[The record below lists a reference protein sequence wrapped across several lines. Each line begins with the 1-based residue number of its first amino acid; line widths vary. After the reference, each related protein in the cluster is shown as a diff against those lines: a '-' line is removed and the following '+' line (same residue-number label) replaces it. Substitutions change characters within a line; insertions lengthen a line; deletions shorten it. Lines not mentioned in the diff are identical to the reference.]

1 MGVLNTLFKK
11 LVYLHTMLMFLM
23 ALLLVSTCGQHL
35 RLVKRG
41 GRRLSLG
48 NAHNGT
54 NIHIRLEIEEPTRIA
69 ISEIGGRQTAFDIG
83 VLSKTS
89 DGNVSFVQNS
99 DALHTFMDS
108 SGLSIMELS
117 VDQCIAEILGEGII
131 DFECPMIFNDGSEF
145 AGVMDHVACSGGNC
159 AELGVYEVSVL
170 NASLPA
176 ICVTMKD
183 MTGPNAHSSGCDSAR
198 DSTLDLIDQA
208 YCQGTASNMDPSN
221 PDYNPNLADD
231 RDFYQT
237 CCEWTGSDCVEKYE
251 SVDTS
256 DTSMAFVSQ
265 CDTDADYHSFENLC
279 VLDSCHR
286 CALSFTC
293 EDTPGT
299 HGQCVSCPDGQDTR
313 DAMNQFVTEGA
324 TQCLPCSYGK
334 HQTGSLEC
342 QSCVA
347 GSQTQN
353 VNGTYVSSGATNCEE
368 CSFGKYNAGGSG
380 VCTACTD
387 GTMTLSGTYSDFTY
401 VTSGA
406 NLCRGC
412 PYGKVSQNNAECSDC
427 PDGTGTF
434 RVGSTGNLI
443 ASTGGGHVCSLCSGG
458 KYSRRF
464 STGPMPYTNNGT
476 AVLAYQLRC
485 MLCGD
490 GREITNG
497 TGNGYHPY
505 EREFGEVYTDLGA
518 TDCSECAAGYWR
530 ASGTMTQCVA
540 CEPGHEIVFVSGL
553 PTSCTTCSVGKY
565 SMDHTCLDCLDGSQ
579 TQNASNVF
587 VTSKATLCTPCAI
600 GKYQTG
606 DSECQACEDGYS
618 TIGDT
623 VEYVKIGDFDGLLPG
638 DQAGGSV
645 SLATST
651 KRVAV
656 GSPASNLNGTDRGHV
671 RVFDYQ
677 SGAWSQVGQ
686 TIIGE
691 MPGDFSGCSVQ
702 LNKNGDV
709 LAIGAHGNSGEYGN
723 ETRIGHVR
731 IFDLTNS
738 LWVQRGLDIDGEVAQ
753 DGSGLAID
761 CPSGDIIAIGSP
773 GANGG
778 KGHVRVF
785 EWHTGTWTQK
795 GQAIEGL
802 TPGENSGYS
811 VSIVQDPDLVLA
823 IGAVGT
829 DANGLDSGAARIY
842 TFSNGIWGL
851 VKEIKGEYPGDASGW
866 SVDLQDGGY
875 TDVLAIGAIH
885 NDGNGQS
892 SGHVRVYYRWGGST
906 YPNLNDWL
914 PKGQDII
921 GDSSGDLSGYSIA
934 LSGNGERLFV
944 GAIMND
950 GTDANG
956 IKVDSGHVRSYFW
969 STAAD
974 AWILQ
979 TNNIGES
986 SGDFSG
992 ASIATNY
999 HGSTVAIGS
1008 VGHDGNGVE
1017 AGQVRVFDRYYEY
1030 NVYVTMEAT
1039 ACTACAIGHYQSGT
1053 DECQQCPAGSQTLN
1067 ETNSPVTI
1075 AASQCVACEAGKFQ
1089 TGNDACQVCEDG
1101 SDTRKDDG
1109 QFVNISGTQ
1118 CVQCTEGKETLTE
1131 VSQCTFID
1139 CALHPYKCADSSTGT
1154 CGAIGAVNCQGQCVN
1169 SIQYHSALHSCPI
1182 MYASFELHHNPDAA
1196 TPLSESDKCGS
1207 AVANTTETCI
1217 QWRGH
1222 LTNNFGP
1229 TSVQTLADQDSTI
1242 CRQLQTIHEQNEVK
1256 EATPTC
1262 VPYFSVIAPIY
1273 VYPHNWNGTHNN
1285 MAPEWVL
1292 FIETAKAYPRV
1303 HFHVIINPSNGA
1315 DSLVA
1320 PNLSW
1325 ADLIQQLKQLSNVR
1339 LYGYVPTG
1347 YGSTNVSSTV
1357 TQYIQGYA
1365 SNWQIQ
1371 DIFLDEMNGA
1381 DAQGQDTMQ
1390 TYSNYGNEI
1399 AGDSLCNF
1407 GSPSDSAGNP
1417 YSIDVMFLCTQSIL
1431 LENTV
1436 SQLEHYVLAPAQESE
1451 YGSISAVNS
1460 DGGIPDGKVLR
1471 DRFSAILHTSG
1482 TQPSFDA
1489 ILDNAFARVFGSI
1502 YLTPGTGGNPYQQML
1517 QSDEYIEFIKKI
1529 DEWSITHYISR
1540 N

>member
-505 EREFGEVYTDLGA
+505 EREHDEAYTDFGA

-530 ASGTMTQCVA
+530 TAGSMTQCAA
-540 CEPGHEIVFVSGL
+540 CEPGHEIGSCTTCGGL
-553 PTSCTTCSVGKY
+553 PTSCTACSVGKY
-565 SMDHTCLDCLDGSQ
+565 SADHNCLDCPDGSQ

-606 DSECQACEDGYS
+606 DSECQVCEDGSS

-623 VEYVKIGDFDGLLPG
+623 VAFVQMGDDIDGLFE
-638 DQAGGSV
+638 DDHAGGSV
-645 SLATST
+645 SIAS
-651 KRVAV
+651 RESSNPIFAVA
-656 GSPASNLNGTDRGHV
+656 SPSSSLNGTDRGHV
-671 RVFDYQ
+671 RVFQ
-677 SGAWSQVGQ
+677 LSAAAWTQLGQ
-686 TIIGE
+686 TIVGE
-691 MPGDFSGCSVQ
+691 YSGDYSGASVD
-702 LNKNGDV
+702 LNGLGTV
-709 LAIGAHGNSGEYGN
+709 LAVGAFGNSDNGLMA
-723 ETRIGHVR
+723 GHVR
-731 IFDLTNS
+731 VYDWVGG
-738 LWVQRGLDIDGEVAQ
+738 LWVQRGMDIDGNAS
-753 DGSGLAID
+753 DFSGLSVDMDLA
-761 CPSGDIIAIGSP
+761 GDVVAIGSP
-773 GANGG
+773 MSGSLSGRA
-778 KGHVRVF
+778 RVV
-785 EWHTGTWTQK
+785 EWTGSIWSQK
-795 GQAIEGL
+795 GQTIEGL
-802 TPGENSGYS
+802 PFEVMGYS
-811 VSIVQDPDLVLA
+811 VSLDATGSTLA
-823 IGAVGT
+823 IGSVGN
-829 DANGLDSGAARIY
+829 DGSQIPGIVRIY
-842 TFSNGIWGL
+842 KFENGVWALQGEL
-851 VKEIKGEYPGDASGW
+851 DGEYPGDQSGF
-866 SVDLQDGGY
+866 SVSLDDDGV
-875 TDVLAIGAIH
+875 TLAVGATR
-885 NDGNGQS
+885 NDGNGLN
-892 SGHVRVYYRWGGST
+892 SGHVRIYYW
-906 YPNLNDWL
+906 
-914 PKGQDII
+914 
-921 GDSSGDLSGYSIA
+921 
-934 LSGNGERLFV
+934 SGNG
-944 GAIMND
+944 
-950 GTDANG
+950 
-956 IKVDSGHVRSYFW
+956 W
-969 STAAD
+969 
-974 AWILQ
+974 LQ
-979 TNNIGES
+979 RGQDLDGES

-992 ASIATNY
+992 YSVALSGT
-999 HGSTVAIGS
+999 GFRVAIGAIHNNGTDSTGLKIRSGNVRTYEWDHIADRWDLLNFVDGESAGDSSGWS
-1008 VGHDGNGVE
+1008 VSMSRYGDRVAIGAVGNSENGAFAGHARLFQLE
-1017 AGQVRVFDRYYEY
+1017 DRQ
-1030 NVYVTMEAT
+1030 NVYVTNGAT
-1039 ACTACAIGHYQSGT
+1039 ACTACAVGQYQSGT
-1053 DECQQCPAGSQTLN
+1053 DECQVCAEGSETLSA
-1067 ETNSPVTI
+1067 TNNSVTI

-1089 TGNDACQVCEDG
+1089 TGNDACQQCADG
-1101 SDTRKDDG
+1101 SDTRNNEG
-1109 QFVNISGTQ
+1109 QFVTISGTQ
-1118 CVQCTEGKETLTE
+1118 CVPCTEGKETLTD

-1139 CALHPYKCADSSTGT
+1139 CAVHPYKCADSSTGT